1 MGGQYLSWSPFWGA
15 REGCVCLLMGR
26 ADKKKEGVADQGPT
40 SLFLFTPSSPVR
52 RLTTWLIQTPL
63 FEGTIIVTI
72 IVNCLSMA
80 MDHKLP
86 SNDKTQL
93 SNELVRQQ
101 FTLNQC
107 ILLKWQSI
115 LKEGYSDVRNLD
127 YFIFSRPFFHF
138 YKSIENYFIENTSPM
153 RKHILNLLYHKLQL
167 FIYQIKITIKF
178 GISKRNVYKCEWRER

>member
-1 MGGQYLSWSPFWGA
+1 MDILSFNIFSHRKPSLITLALLIYHGYLTTLIISNKYVYHFYFYHKREDLVGGQYLSVSPFWGA

-93 SNELVRQQ
+93 SNELVR
-101 FTLNQC
+101 
-107 ILLKWQSI
+107 
-115 LKEGYSDVRNLD
+115 
-127 YFIFSRPFFHF
+127 
-138 YKSIENYFIENTSPM
+138 
-153 RKHILNLLYHKLQL
+153 HIIYYQL
-167 FIYQIKITIKF
+167 
-178 GISKRNVYKCEWRER
+178 